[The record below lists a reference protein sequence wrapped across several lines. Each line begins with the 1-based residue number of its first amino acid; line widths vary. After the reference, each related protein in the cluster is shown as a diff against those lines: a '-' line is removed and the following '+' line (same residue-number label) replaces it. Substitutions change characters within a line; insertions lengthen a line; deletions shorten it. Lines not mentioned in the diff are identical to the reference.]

1 MSRVALANRLTTW
14 DFHVTL
20 PPASV
25 QAATLLRQC
34 LSEPSS
40 LLQAYAMH

>member
-1 MSRVALANRLTTW
+1 MSWPALANRLTTQ
-14 DFHVTL
+14 DFHVKL

-34 LSEPSS
+34 LSEF
-40 LLQAYAMH
+40 